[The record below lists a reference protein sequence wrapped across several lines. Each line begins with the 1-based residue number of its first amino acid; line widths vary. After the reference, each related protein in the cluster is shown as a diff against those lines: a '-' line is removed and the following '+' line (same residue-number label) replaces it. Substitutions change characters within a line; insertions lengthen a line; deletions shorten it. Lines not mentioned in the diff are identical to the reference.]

1 MTLDIRP
8 ITPDEYRNFM
18 VAEGIAF
25 GGRPS
30 DADLEQRRATF
41 ELDRS
46 LAAFEDGQIVATAG
60 AYSFDLTLPGGATLA
75 VPGVSWVGVLPTHR
89 RRGLLNA
96 MMSHQLEGYAQAGYP
111 LAMLTASE
119 SAIYGR
125 FGYGVAS
132 STASFELSRAY
143 NRLANAPAQP
153 GRVRILEQDAAID
166 ALSTVYERLRPR
178 QPGALTRSRAY
189 WEWLMANSYG
199 TSEGFGGRLYI
210 AYEAP
215 SGEIEGAAHY
225 RIKSEWTNGVPNG
238 TLLIRELY
246 AATPA
251 AQAALWSYCLN
262 VDLVTTV
269 RAMSRPID
277 EPLRWMLADPRR
289 LRITALNDDLWLR
302 ILDVP
307 TALAARRY
315 AAADHL
321 VLEVTDIFR
330 PATSGRYALDAS
342 IDDVSCQRTDDAPDL
357 SLTIAD
363 LGAAYLGGVTW
374 STLAAAGRVREQN
387 EGALRRADA
396 LFFADRAPYCATPF

>member
-8 ITPDEYRNFM
+8 ITPDEYRDFM

-25 GGRPS
+25 GGRPT

-41 ELDRS
+41 ELNRS
-46 LAAFEDGQIVATAG
+46 LAAFEDGHVVATAG
-60 AYSFDLTLPGGATLA
+60 AYSFDLTLPGGATVA
-75 VPGVSWVGVLPTHR
+75 VPGVSWVSVLPTHR
-89 RRGLLNA
+89 RRGILTA
-96 MMSHQLEGYAQAGYP
+96 MMSHQLGGYAEAGYP

-125 FGYGVAS
+125 FGYGLAS

-143 NRLANAPAQP
+143 NRLAAPPDHP
-153 GRVRILEQDAAID
+153 GRVRILDQDAAIE
-166 ALSTVYERLRPR
+166 ALSSVYERLRPR
-178 QPGALTRSRAY
+178 QPGMLSRSRAY
-189 WEWLMANSYG
+189 WEWLLSNSYG

-210 AYEAP
+210 TYEAP
-215 SGEIEGAAHY
+215 SGELEGAAHY
-225 RIKSEWTNGVPNG
+225 RIKPEWANGVPSG

-246 AATPA
+246 AATPE

-269 RAMSRPID
+269 RAMSRPVD

-289 LRITALNDDLWLR
+289 LHITALNDDLWLR

-307 TALAARRY
+307 AALAARRY
-315 AAADHL
+315 AAADRL
-321 VLEVTDIFR
+321 VLEITDAFR
-330 PATSGRYALDAS
+330 PESSGRYALVAS
-342 IDDVSCQRTDDAPDL
+342 PESAACRRTDDAPDL
-357 SLTIAD
+357 SLTVAD

-374 STLAAAGRVREQN
+374 SALAAAGRVRERTD
-387 EGALRRADA
+387 GALHRADG